1 MISSSELIINADGSC
16 FHLHLRPEQLAD
28 KVVLCGD
35 PSRVDTIASFFETR
49 ECEVTARE
57 FHTITGTYK
66 GKRITALSHG
76 IGPDNI
82 DIVLTELDALK
93 NIDFA
98 TREVMKEHHTLELV
112 RIGTSG
118 GLQPDV
124 PCGSFVM
131 SRRSVGFDGVLNWY
145 AGRDTVAALDFE
157 RALVEA
163 IHYPAKA
170 AAPYVVDADEELAT
184 RLAQGG
190 NFVEGVTISAV
201 GFYGPQG
208 RAIRLAPAVA
218 DINQRITAFR
228 YHEQRIMNYE
238 MESAP
243 LAGLSRLLGHKAVT
257 VCLVAANRLAG
268 ESNPSYRGDMPDL
281 IRLVL
286 DRI

>member
-145 AGRDTVAALDFE
+145 AGRDTVADLDFE

-163 IHYPAKA
+163 LHYPVKA

>member
-145 AGRDTVAALDFE
+145 AGRDTVADLDFE